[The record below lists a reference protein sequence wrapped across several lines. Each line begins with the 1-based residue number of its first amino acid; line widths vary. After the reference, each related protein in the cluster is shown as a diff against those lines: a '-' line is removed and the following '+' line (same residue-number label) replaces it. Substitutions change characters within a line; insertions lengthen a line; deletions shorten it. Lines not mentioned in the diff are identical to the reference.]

1 MTTQML
7 EQKQNRTTGE
17 MLTQVP
23 GSIRTKGLAPA
34 KLAGILPFKWAMFNR
49 LTSTLIP
56 RYHRASAVE
65 RVVHTLAMPLL
76 WSWWRIVEL
85 LLIVQCGL
93 WSRFGTRPSLV
104 PTTPVEVDTFGVA
117 TPTNF

>member
-23 GSIRTKGLAPA
+23 GSIPTKGLVPA
-34 KLAGILPFKWAMFNR
+34 KLAGILLFKWAMFNR

-56 RYHRASAVE
+56 RYHRAFRRRASSPYPGHASAL
-65 RVVHTLAMPLL
+65 VVVADRGVVVDCSMRAL
-76 WSWWRIVEL
+76 V
-85 LLIVQCGL
+85 
-93 WSRFGTRPSLV
+93 SLRN
-104 PTTPVEVDTFGVA
+104 PP
-117 TPTNF
+117 